1 MCLCALGSPAT
12 PRAPPGHA
20 AGNQHRV
27 HFLFRGLGLFL
38 VVIFPASCSLRCHAA
53 WAAAPLHKERGH
65 RGTAPSWGCFAPPRP
80 QPCCPRGVCPH
91 QHGAGRACTPAART
105 HWHQQWCR
113 HHHAPCPQPLVL
125 SIQPSILP
133 SITSST
139 WPTRGTASSSSSTC
153 RNLYKTF
160 LKCFFCWLL
169 LKKKKK
175 AAPQNTAPPAR
186 PACATPNFV
195 ICRRCPASSPSAAGL
210 RQLECRRENNR
221 GFQGLIRWHAKCIKF
236 CRHFNSNML
245 DSWVSPEAAGFFIS
259 FTEGQSPL
267 LPAPSLSLCCLSL
280 SLSLPFRVPFSLCHH
295 PSFPFSLSFFSA
307 LSPSLLL
314 CACEIKDQAFVS
326 SLVSGNSCAP
336 CGLPAQR

>member
-1 MCLCALGSPAT
+1 MQPVTSIGCISYSEGW
-12 PRAPPGHA
+12 GF
-20 AGNQHRV
+20 
-27 HFLFRGLGLFL
+27 FLLLF
-38 VVIFPASCSLRCHAA
+38 SLRAVPFAA
-53 WAAAPLHKERGH
+53 TQHGRLPLSTRSV
-65 RGTAPSWGCFAPPRP
+65 GTAAPPRP
-80 QPCCPRGVCPH
+80 GAALHPLAPSPTPH
-91 QHGAGRACTPAART
+91 RERAHTSTVRVCTPAART
-105 HWHQQWCR
+105 CRHQRWCR
-113 HHHAPCPQPLVL
+113 HRRARCPQPLVL
-125 SIQPSILP
+125 SVQPSILP
-133 SITSST
+133 SIRSST
-139 WPTRGTASSSSSTC
+139 WPARGTAGSSSSTC